1 MLRLIDTDDEKLK
14 LVECVVDREV
24 VSDIESDLL
33 FVALLDTDGDKLRLM
48 VNEDDSVEVE
58 ESEEELELLA
68 LLDNDVLCVDE
79 SVTLTELVNTGVP
92 ENVALLLV
100 LTVTDVDTERLL
112 LQVSDDDSEVD
123 RETVDVNEELWL
135 VLRVSVGERVGVAE
149 GLVVTL

>member
-1 MLRLIDTDDEKLK
+1 M
-14 LVECVVDREV
+14 ECVVDREV
-24 VSDIESDLL
+24 VSGIESDLL
-33 FVALLDTDGDKLRLM
+33 FVALLDTDGGKLRLM
-48 VNEDDSVEVE
+48 VNEDDRVEVE

-135 VLRVSVGERVGVAE
+135 VLRVSVGERLEDAV